1 MSRRIAIVTSWFGR
15 ELKGGAEQLAWQV
28 ATRLAARG
36 HAVEVLTT
44 CCRSFLDDWS
54 VNHLAPGESVEE
66 GVVIRRFPVEK
77 RRDGE
82 FAAANNFVLSIPHHD
97 LRPGVNPFTCGTG
110 DTFVYENIKSAKL
123 LKFLRKNRQR
133 YHAFIFLP
141 YLYGPILNGLPLV
154 AERAWLQPCLHDE
167 AYAYLPRVEE
177 LFRMARGILYNSEGE
192 ARLARRL
199 YGPGIAGK
207 EEVVG
212 VGVETSGREGGLVRQ
227 VGPLQMDADRFILC
241 LGRRDVHKN
250 TLFLTRAFAAFRRQ
264 HPGTDLKLAL
274 AGPGDDD
281 YNDPGAGIFDLGLVS
296 EEEKEALLGHC
307 LALFHPSAN
316 ESYSRV
322 IMEAWFHDRP
332 VAAHRDCLATAMA
345 VEKAGGG
352 WLAGDEAEW
361 AGLFARVDRMGE
373 KERLALGRQGE
384 QYARRYAV
392 WDAVIDRYED
402 VLGLTGEKTGPAV
415 TLTSSLKAVHQL
427 LPGFAFGDAISNQ
440 AILIRDFLRSQG
452 LNSTIFTE
460 TIDPSM
466 TGEARLFDDGRKIG
480 PDDGLIYHHSIG
492 SGLMPFLRQFRG
504 PRCLIYHNITPP
516 DLVRDHSP
524 ELAAQLRQGLDDL
537 PELAT
542 LFPVSAGVSQFN
554 GRELAG
560 HGFASPEIMPI
571 CVDPARWNIPAA
583 LPVMFEFQDGRT
595 NILFVGR
602 VVANKCQHDLIRAF
616 AFLRRFDPTARLL
629 LVGGFDEREPYYQ
642 ELVRLIDGLGLRGD
656 VFFAGKVDDAHLHAY
671 YRVAHLYWSM
681 SEHEGFGVPFIE
693 AMWFDVPVLA
703 YASSAVP
710 ETLGEAGVLFTDKGD
725 PERLAALANLLVRD
739 RDLRGRV
746 LAAQQERRLDFL
758 PRSVLP
764 VLVRLLG
771 KMEQSVGAGRS

>member
-54 VNHLAPGESVEE
+54 VNHLAPGESEEE
-66 GVVIRRFPVEK
+66 GVLVRRFPVE
-77 RRDGE
+77 RRQDAE
-82 FAAANNFVLSIPHHD
+82 FAAANNFVLAIPHRN
-97 LRPGVNPFTCGTG
+97 LLPGVSPFTCGTG
-110 DTFVYENIKSAKL
+110 DTFIYENIKSARL
-123 LKFLRKNRQR
+123 LKYLKRNRTS

-154 AERAWLQPCLHDE
+154 ADRAWLQPCLHDE

-207 EEVVG
+207 EVVVG
-212 VGVETSGREGGLVRQ
+212 VGVETTGGSGADVAQ
-227 VGPLQMDADRFILC
+227 VGPLHMGRDRFILC

-250 TLFLTRAFAAFRRQ
+250 TLFLVRAFADFRRNN
-264 HPGTDLKLAL
+264 PDTDLKLAL
-274 AGPGDDD
+274 AGPGEED
-281 YNDPGAGIFDLGLVS
+281 YNDPAAGVLDLGLVS
-296 EEEKEALLGHC
+296 EEEKEALLTHC
-307 LALFHPSAN
+307 LALFHPSEN

-345 VEKAGGG
+345 VAKAGGG
-352 WLAGDEAEW
+352 WLAGDRQEW
-361 AGLFARVDRMGE
+361 IDLLAAVSRMPEGE
-373 KERLALGRQGE
+373 LRALGCRGE
-384 QYARRYAV
+384 EYARRYAV
-392 WDAVIDRYED
+392 WDAVIDRYEE
-402 VLGLTGEKTGPAV
+402 VLGLREGGKRPQVTVSTGLG
-415 TLTSSLKAVHQL
+415 AVHQL

-452 LNSTIFTE
+452 LKSTIFTE

-466 TGEARLFDDGRKIG
+466 TREAELFDGGRKIG
-480 PDDGLIYHHSIG
+480 RGHGLIYHHSIG
-492 SGLMPFLRQFRG
+492 SGLMPFLREFQG
-504 PRCLIYHNITPP
+504 PRCLVYHNITPP

-524 ELAAQLRQGLDDL
+524 ELARQLQQGLDDL
-537 PELAT
+537 PELAR
-542 LFPVSAGVSQFN
+542 LFPVSAGVSRFN
-554 GRELAG
+554 ARELG
-560 HGFASPEIMPI
+560 EHGFREPEIMPI
-571 CVDPARWNIPAA
+571 CVDPAKWNIPAA

-595 NILFVGR
+595 NVLFVGR
-602 VVANKCQHDLIRAF
+602 VVANKCQHDLLRAF
-616 AFLRRFDPTARLL
+616 ALLRRFDPTARLL
-629 LVGGFDEREPYYQ
+629 LVGGYDEREAYFQ
-642 ELVRLIDGLGLRGD
+642 ELDRLVDELGLRGD

-703 YASSAVP
+703 YRSSAVP
-710 ETLGEAGVLFTDKGD
+710 ETLGEGGLLFTDKAD
-725 PERLAALANLLVRD
+725 LEQVAALAHLLVKNH
-739 RDLRGRV
+739 DLRGRV
-746 LAAQQERRLDFL
+746 LEAQQRRRRDFL
-758 PRSVLP
+758 PENVLP
-764 VLVRLLG
+764 VLGRLLE
-771 KMEQSVGAGRS
+771 KMEHTARTSRS